1 MFRDGSL
8 PEKKQLLNLY
18 LNKVT
23 VYPEHVKIVFNH
35 VPQNLIPFASQS
47 QVRPADEGEPCDVH
61 KLIISA
67 KIKEAPTP
75 KLEWTRFPL
84 VEATR
89 VELVSEIVSTGASP
103 GAVLVLKFPPYNAQG
118 QAL

>member
-1 MFRDGSL
+1 MKRAQKMFRDGSL

-75 KLEWTRFPL
+75 KLEWTRPSRRL
-84 VEATR
+84 C
-89 VELVSEIVSTGASP
+89 
-103 GAVLVLKFPPYNAQG
+103 KPPNWCRITSIRRF
-118 QAL
+118 